1 MRLTKQQLL
10 ANARFILLNTKK
22 VGATVTVSD
31 LMGSQ
36 IGAEDLERVTKER
49 LTRQLAEGIRPFL
62 DLGNSVYETEQD
74 EENYETRHIG
84 TTILLTV
91 KEHQDLME
99 VLERLEEGSYD

>member
-22 VGATVTVSD
+22 VSATISISD
-31 LMGSQ
+31 LLGAS
-36 IGAEDLERVTKER
+36 IGAEDLERVTKDR

-74 EENYETRHIG
+74 EENFETRHVG
-84 TTILLTV
+84 TTILLTIA
-91 KEHQDLME
+91 EHRDLLE
-99 VLERLEEGSYD
+99 VIQRLEEGSYD